1 MNYTNLNQNLT
12 IYFREIRNNKSLTK
26 EDETVLFARIAA
38 GSEAAKTEVFN
49 KMAKLAVAIAKTYTS
64 KTELLEDL
72 IQEANVGTWT
82 AIDKFDP
89 SKGYRFS
96 SYARWWMKS
105 TISRFLDELGLVHPS
120 NPSLI
125 DKARR
130 IREEFYTK
138 NQREITE
145 YELMDALEEMGEVVT
160 DLSAIIAVTHI
171 HIDRPVD
178 SDQEV
183 TAAEVGEFAARTSS
197 VNDFEEE
204 SEAESLNDEIERRM
218 RRLTPR
224 ERILVKMRFGYT
236 TGYEMDFKSIA
247 EEWNKT
253 REESERLT
261 QERVRQLVQ
270 GAIKKMK

>member
-204 SEAESLNDEIERRM
+204 SEAESLNEEIERRM

>member
-183 TAAEVGEFAARTSS
+183 TAAEVGEFATRTSS

-204 SEAESLNDEIERRM
+204 SEAESLNEEIERRM

>member
-26 EDETVLFARIAA
+26 EDETILFTRIAA
-38 GSEAAKTEVFN
+38 GSEAAKIEVFN
-49 KMAKLAVAIAKTYTS
+49 KIAKLAVAIAKTYTS

-72 IQEANVGTWT
+72 IQEANAGAWI
-82 AIDKFDP
+82 AIDRFDP

-105 TISRFLDELGLVHPS
+105 TISRFLDELGVVHPG
-120 NPSLI
+120 NPYLV

-160 DLSAIIAVTHI
+160 DLSAVVAVTHI
-171 HIDRPVD
+171 RIDRPVD

-204 SEAESLNDEIERRM
+204 SDAESLNEEIERRM

-270 GAIKKMK
+270 EAIKKMK

>member
-197 VNDFEEE
+197 INDFEEE

-270 GAIKKMK
+270 GAIQKMK